1 MKKIILSMLIPSM
14 LMAGSFTVN
23 LDKTTPSKPK
33 AQAIDLTLENTI
45 VLYDTVDESTV
56 QPIINFLVAKDKA
69 GAELGVYSPVYIV
82 LNTPGGSISQGLRLI
97 SAISATTSPV
107 VCIVDEMAYSMGAA
121 IISFCPT
128 VYVQEDSDAMF
139 HLASYGV
146 KGPENIIAT
155 RVEHTQKMLKQ
166 FHTKLATRYGM
177 SYDEWISK
185 IRSEWW
191 LSADDMMKA
200 GISTKKISKLSYHY
214 EKKQSFF
221 SLFGKKRSND
231 VYWVFE

>member
-1 MKKIILSMLIPSM
+1 M

-23 LDKTTPSKPK
+23 ADKTTSNKSK

-82 LNTPGGSISQGLRLI
+82 LNTPGGSVSQGLRLI
-97 SAISATTSPV
+97 AAIGATTSPV

-128 VYVQEDSDAMF
+128 VYVQEDSDIMY
-139 HLASYGV
+139 HPASFSISGDEFIV
-146 KGPENIIAT
+146 AT
-155 RVEHTQKMLKQ
+155 RLEHTQKMLKQ
-166 FHTKLATRYGM
+166 FHTKLANRFNM
-177 SYDEWISK
+177 SYDEWVSK
-185 IRSEWW
+185 IRNEWW
-191 LSADDMMKA
+191 LNADDALKL
-200 GISTKKISKLSYHY
+200 GISKKTITKLSYHF

-231 VYWVFE
+231 VYWIFE